1 MRSQSH
7 IKFAKVSPFVPCVY
21 SHNVVQV
28 RGNPFI
34 GTCFGFCFD
43 MVVLIWF
50 EKKPLTSEQSA
61 RI

>member
-28 RGNPFI
+28 KE
-34 GTCFGFCFD
+34 TLSLEL
-43 MVVLIWF
+43 VLV
-50 EKKPLTSEQSA
+50 LLL
-61 RI
+61 

>member
-34 GTCFGFCFD
+34 GICFGALALMC
-43 MVVLIWF
+43 W
-50 EKKPLTSEQSA
+50 S
-61 RI
+61 